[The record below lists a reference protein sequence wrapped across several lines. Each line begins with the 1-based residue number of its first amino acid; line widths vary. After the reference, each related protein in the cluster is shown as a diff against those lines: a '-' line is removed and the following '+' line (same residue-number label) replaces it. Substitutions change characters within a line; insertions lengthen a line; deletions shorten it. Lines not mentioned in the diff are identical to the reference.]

1 MASRHNMFAEMP
13 NKRVQ
18 VGASDSGVF
27 LLGETSQLF
36 NIFFLW
42 EDSGCVNF
50 KNIEC
55 KGLFS

>member
-1 MASRHNMFAEMP
+1 MFAEMP